1 MNTND
6 IIDEAI
12 LWLCDL
18 SWRDVTPW
26 EAEEDL
32 REMTKMRI
40 LTIVDKM
47 YDGGLKQFIIDSE

>member
-40 LTIVDKM
+40 LTIVDQM
-47 YDGGLKQFIIDSE
+47 YDGGLKQFIIDAG

>member
-47 YDGGLKQFIIDSE
+47 YDGGLKQFIIDQG

>member
-26 EAEEDL
+26 EAEEDF

-47 YDGGLKQFIIDSE
+47 YDGGLKQFIIDQG

>member
-1 MNTND
+1 MNTNN
-6 IIDEAI
+6 IIEEAI
-12 LWLCDL
+12 LWLSDL

-32 REMTKMRI
+32 REMPKMRI

-47 YDGGLKQFIIDSE
+47 YDGGLKQFIIDAG

>member
-26 EAEEDL
+26 ESEEDL
-32 REMTKMRI
+32 REMPKMRI

-47 YDGGLKQFIIDSE
+47 YDGGLKQFIIDAG

>member
-32 REMTKMRI
+32 REMTKMRT